1 MCFGIALAGSLES
14 SVVRIFCFCIP
25 TWISQEDEGEEE
37 EHETMSDNEFWG
49 CNKEGVCGKC
59 DQIHTVVSGPF
70 QKWYTRD
77 PTDNTFHAHVW
88 CLQCCLSF
96 YKTLVKAYEVPEE
109 CDKQD
114 VVDLIPQQ
122 GFLCGVDVCLM
133 IFHSYDLCVL

>member
-1 MCFGIALAGSLES
+1 LAESLES
-14 SVVRIFCFCIP
+14 SVVRIFCFYIP
-25 TWISQEDEGEEE
+25 TCISQEDEGEGE

-49 CNKEGVCGKC
+49 CNKEDVCGKC
-59 DQIHTVVSGPF
+59 NQIHEIVSGPF

-77 PTDNTFHAHVW
+77 PNDNTFHVHVW

-109 CDKQD
+109 RDEQD

-122 GFLCGVDVCLM
+122 GFLYCVDVCLM

>member
-1 MCFGIALAGSLES
+1 
-14 SVVRIFCFCIP
+14 
-25 TWISQEDEGEEE
+25 
-37 EHETMSDNEFWG
+37 MSDNEFWG
-49 CNKEGVCGKC
+49 CNKEDVCGKC

-77 PTDNTFHAHVW
+77 PTDNTFHEHVW